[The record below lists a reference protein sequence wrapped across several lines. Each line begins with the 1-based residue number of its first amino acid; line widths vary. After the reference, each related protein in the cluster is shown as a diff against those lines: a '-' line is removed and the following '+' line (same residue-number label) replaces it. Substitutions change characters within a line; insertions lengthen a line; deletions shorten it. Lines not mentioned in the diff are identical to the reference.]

1 MRCYA
6 CGNVYIEHKGT
17 LELCNKTIGNYSIY
31 LAKYYKCSGCGSI
44 MYPKETLNL
53 ISKKEKEIR
62 DNLIR
67 KLPVDEFIVAT
78 EAAELLGISKQAF
91 HKNKR
96 IKKGFIYSAILG
108 GKRLYNKKSVQLFK
122 DTNDGRFNLS
132 KQVPQEEVR
141 YVVAPAMSKDVT
153 YTSSLGVHREYF
165 WTKKG
170 LEKDPPHYSSHIQ

>member
-1 MRCYA
+1 MRCYT
-6 CGNVYIEHKGT
+6 CGNVYIEHEGT
-17 LELCNKTIGNYSIY
+17 LELSNKTIGNYNVD

-44 MYPKETLNL
+44 IYPKETLNL

-78 EAAELLGISKQAF
+78 EAAELLGISKQAL

-96 IKKGFIYSAILG
+96 IKKGFIYSAKLG

-132 KQVPQEEVR
+132 KQAPREVVR
-141 YVVAPAMSKDVT
+141 YVFVHAMSKSVT
-153 YTSSLGVHREYF
+153 YISRLGEHQEHF

-170 LEKDPPHYSSHIQ
+170 LEKDPPNYSSYIH